1 MLLVLIVRVPTR
13 WTRTVTLFPCTT
25 RFRSLR
31 AFLGS
36 LLAEFANATG
46 GREARLLRVEFL
58 ARRIAGDLHQ
68 LAALGQRGIG
78 IGQDALLVATVLG
91 AVVGI
96 EMRDPRR
103 QGDRAMSSDER
114 RVGKDGVST
123 VRYSGWPY

>member
-31 AFLGS
+31 AFLGR

-46 GREARLLRVEFL
+46 GREGSLLRVEFL

-68 LAALGQRGIG
+68 LPALGQRGIG
-78 IGQDALLVATVLG
+78 IGQDALLRTEEHTAELQSLMRNSY
-91 AVVGI
+91 AVI
-96 EMRDPRR
+96 CLKKKKP
-103 QGDRAMSSDER
+103 AYSPSHDETEPD
-114 RVGKDGVST
+114 DGGQV
-123 VRYSGWPY
+123 

>member
-1 MLLVLIVRVPTR
+1 MLRRPPR
-13 WTRTVTLFPCTT
+13 STRTDTLFPYTT
-25 RFRSLR
+25 LFRSGR
-31 AFLGS
+31 

-103 QGDRAMSSDER
+103 QGDRAMEDRFDFLEHR
-114 RVGKDGVST
+114 GLQIGRAHV
-123 VRYSGWPY
+123 

>member
-1 MLLVLIVRVPTR
+1 MRISDWSSDVCSSDL
-13 WTRTVTLFPCTT
+13 
-25 RFRSLR
+25 
-31 AFLGS
+31 
-36 LLAEFANATG
+36 
-46 GREARLLRVEFL
+46 VEFL

-103 QGDRAMSSDER
+103 QGDRAMEDRFDFLEHRGLLLPRSLTGLR
-114 RVGKDGVST
+114 RAHRSEEHTSELQSLMRHSYAVFC
-123 VRYSGWPY
+123 